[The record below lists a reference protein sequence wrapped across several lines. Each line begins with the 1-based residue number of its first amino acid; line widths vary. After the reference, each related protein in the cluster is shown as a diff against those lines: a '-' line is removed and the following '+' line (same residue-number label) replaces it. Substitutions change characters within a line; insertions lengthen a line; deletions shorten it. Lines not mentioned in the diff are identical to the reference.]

1 MRLLP
6 REHGATAIWLASV
19 VFAFLILPGAPGLLP
34 SVSFVAVCLA
44 ALLLVAAFTGRSA
57 VLVRLERNPNLLPA
71 LSSPLTLIAPLGYVL
86 MAGPLTWT
94 VLAAWLVFLVYTATG
109 IVYTGEAVR
118 AVLKDAPPN
127 ARLLAASAV
136 LLAAES
142 AVFAVLGW
150 LSLAS
155 VAVLVPLLAHRLAGR
170 TRLSPESAPKARR
183 IRTLGFAESAN
194 LLAAAAILALASR
207 L

>member
-19 VFAFLILPGAPGLLP
+19 VFAFLILPTVPSLLAG
-34 SVSFVAVCLA
+34 VAFVAACLA
-44 ALLLVAAFTGRSA
+44 ALLLVAALTGRSSV
-57 VLVRLERNPNLLPA
+57 VLRLERNPNLLPA
-71 LSSPLTLIAPLGYVL
+71 LSSPLTLIVPFGYL
-86 MAGPLTWT
+86 IMAGPLSLT
-94 VLAAWLVFLVYTATG
+94 VLAAWLVFLIYTATG
-109 IVYTGEAVR
+109 IVYTGDAVR
-118 AVLKDAPPN
+118 AVLKDKPPI
-127 ARLLAASAV
+127 ARLLVASAV

-183 IRTLGFAESAN
+183 IRTLGRAVSAN
-194 LLAAAAILALASR
+194 LLAGAAILALASC